1 VAWRG
6 FCGKVSGCER
16 DVVRGAGWDRGVNEV
31 SELSAD
37 VEALPVKVVAEM
49 LAVPVTRVH
58 QHVRDGLY
66 LSFRRDGVAHVPA
79 DFFDGTTVVKGLQG
93 TIVLM
98 RDGGFA
104 DPEILRW
111 LFTEDDSLSGSPIA
125 SLRAG
130 RHREVKR
137 RAQAMAF

>member
-1 VAWRG
+1 M
-6 FCGKVSGCER
+6 
-16 DVVRGAGWDRGVNEV
+16 NEV
-31 SELSAD
+31 SELSAE
-37 VEALPVKVVAEM
+37 VEALPVKAVAE
-49 LAVPVTRVH
+49 LLSVPVTRVH

-66 LSFRRDGVAHVPA
+66 LSFRRDGVVHVPA
-79 DFFDGTTVVKGLQG
+79 DFFQDDATVVKGLQG
-93 TIVLM
+93 TIMLM

-111 LFTEDDSLSGSPIA
+111 LFAVDDTLPDTPIA

>member
-1 VAWRG
+1 M
-6 FCGKVSGCER
+6 
-16 DVVRGAGWDRGVNEV
+16 NEV
-31 SELSAD
+31 SELSTAI
-37 VEALPVKVVAEM
+37 EALPVKVVAEM
-49 LAVPVTRVH
+49 LSVPVTRVH

-66 LSFRRDGVAHVPA
+66 LSFKRDGVAHIPA

-93 TIVLM
+93 TIIVL

-111 LFTEDDSLSGSPIA
+111 LFAEDETLSGSPVA

>member
-1 VAWRG
+1 M
-6 FCGKVSGCER
+6 
-16 DVVRGAGWDRGVNEV
+16 NEV
-31 SELSAD
+31 CDD
-37 VEALPVKVVAEM
+37 VEALPVKAVAE
-49 LAVPVTRVH
+49 LLSVPVTRVH

-66 LSFRRDGVAHVPA
+66 LAFRRDGVAHVPA
-79 DFFDGTTVVKGLQG
+79 DFFEGTTIVKGLQG
-93 TIVLM
+93 TIIVL

-111 LFTEDDSLSGSPIA
+111 LFAEDDSLSGSPIA

>member
-1 VAWRG
+1 M
-6 FCGKVSGCER
+6 
-16 DVVRGAGWDRGVNEV
+16 NEV

-37 VEALPVKVVAEM
+37 VEALPVKAVAE
-49 LAVPVTRVH
+49 LLSVPVTRVH

-93 TIVLM
+93 TIVVL

-111 LFTEDDSLSGSPIA
+111 LFSEDDSLPGTPIA
-125 SLRAG
+125 SLREG